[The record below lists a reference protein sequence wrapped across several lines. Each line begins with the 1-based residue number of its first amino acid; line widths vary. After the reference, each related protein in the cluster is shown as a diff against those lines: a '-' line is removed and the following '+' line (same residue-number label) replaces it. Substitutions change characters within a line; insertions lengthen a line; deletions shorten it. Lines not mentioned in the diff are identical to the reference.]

1 MRSTATYASWDSEP
15 EGALSLSRFSQGGG
29 VQTLAERC
37 MAQVTGCAAKT
48 CSLFH
53 SLLIK
58 QALDLTLQPRN
69 STLATASPVLKGL
82 NLLEEVWR
90 MADSDHLCTKSR
102 HLEEREFP
110 RTLRLNRGFR
120 DCCLIERRWSR
131 NLACL
136 LVLYLPALHNVSR
149 Q

>member
-1 MRSTATYASWDSEP
+1 MRSTAIYASWDSEP
-15 EGALSLSRFSQGGG
+15 EGALLPSRFSQGGG

-69 STLATASPVLKGL
+69 STLATLSPVLKGL
-82 NLLEEVWR
+82 RVLEEFWQT
-90 MADSDHLCTKSR
+90 AEFDHLHSTHGASG
-102 HLEEREFP
+102 REAVSQNITSEQRLP
-110 RTLRLNRGFR
+110 RLLSPEWECSGRSGF
-120 DCCLIERRWSR
+120 
-131 NLACL
+131 
-136 LVLYLPALHNVSR
+136 
-149 Q
+149 

>member
-1 MRSTATYASWDSEP
+1 MLSTATDASWDSEP

-29 VQTLAERC
+29 VEPLAERRV
-37 MAQVTGCAAKT
+37 AQVTGCAAKT

-69 STLATASPVLKGL
+69 STLATLSPVLKGL
-82 NLLEEVWR
+82 RVLERFWR
-90 MADSDHLCTKSR
+90 MADSDHLRTKSR
-102 HLEEREFP
+102 HLEEGQSR
-110 RTLRLNRGFR
+110 RTIRLNSGYR
-120 DCCLIERRWSR
+120 DCCLTERRRSR

-136 LVLYLPALHNVSR
+136 LVLYLPALHNVPR

>member
-29 VQTLAERC
+29 VQMLAERC
-37 MAQVTGCAAKT
+37 VAQVTGCAAKT

-69 STLATASPVLKGL
+69 STLATLSPVLKDL
-82 NLLEEVWR
+82 SLLEEVWR
-90 MADSDHLCTKSR
+90 MAEFDHLHTTQDA
-102 HLEEREFP
+102 LGREAISQDITSEP
-110 RTLRLNRGFR
+110 RLPRLLSPEWECRMRSGF
-120 DCCLIERRWSR
+120 
-131 NLACL
+131 
-136 LVLYLPALHNVSR
+136 
-149 Q
+149 